1 MTIAQDT
8 VTTIDFEAFRQSV
21 FFTISLT
28 GLSFTKKVTTPA
40 ALLAYYQ
47 QMDQEIEARKAA
59 GLEVPTGMAAVPY
72 VPRNQLNGKSAIKVS
87 KVLLRSEALDALREH
102 LTETKSKI
110 TAPPQYGGIAN
121 PSGIMEGLFELHKD
135 LVPRVNGEIVEAK
148 RRLSEEFTLEDE
160 VAPRPGYLT
169 AFLADYEAAINRA
182 KTLPVLDGGLGP
194 LFNELDYPTSGKVA
208 QSFDIQRRW
217 IALGIPEGLPAEL
230 RQQAEDELKADLRN
244 AAEEIKASMREGFLD
259 LLEHARDVMITQP
272 GSKPKVIKDSCIGN
286 VLQFCEV
293 FTLRNTQADDQLSD
307 LVRQCQ
313 DTLIGI
319 DPDKCRKNINMR
331 ADAARQFA
339 EIAAKVDSMITT
351 EKSRVFSLDN

>member
-1 MTIAQDT
+1 MTIEQNTITT
-8 VTTIDFEAFRQSV
+8 VDFENFRNSV
-21 FFTISLT
+21 FFTMSLT
-28 GLSFTKKVTTPA
+28 GLSFTKKVTDPDE
-40 ALLAYYQ
+40 LLAYYQ
-47 QMDQEIEARKAA
+47 QMDTEIETRKAA
-59 GLEVPTGMAAVPY
+59 GEAIPERLQAVPY

-87 KVLLRSEALDALREH
+87 KVLLRSEALDKLREH
-102 LTETKSKI
+102 LTLTKSAI

-121 PSGIMEGLFELHKD
+121 PSGIMEGLFELHRD
-135 LVPRVNGEIVEAK
+135 LVPRVNTEIQEAK
-148 RRLSEEFTLEDE
+148 RRLTEEFTLEDE

-182 KTLPVLDGGLGP
+182 KTLPVLEGGLGP
-194 LFNELDYPTSGKVA
+194 LFNELDYPTAGKVA

-244 AAEEIKASMREGFLD
+244 AAEEIKASMRAGLLD

-293 FTLRNTQADDQLSD
+293 FSLRNTQADDQLAD

-313 DTLIGI
+313 ETLIGI
-319 DPDKCRKNINMR
+319 DPEKCRKDINMR

-339 EIAAKVDSMITT
+339 EIASKVDSMIT
-351 EKSRVFSLDN
+351 EERSRVFQLE